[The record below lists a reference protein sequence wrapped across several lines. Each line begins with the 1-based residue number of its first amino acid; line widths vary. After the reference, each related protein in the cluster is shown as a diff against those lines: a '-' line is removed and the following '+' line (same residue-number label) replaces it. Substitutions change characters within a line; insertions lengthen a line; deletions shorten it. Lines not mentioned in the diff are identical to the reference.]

1 MQVKYQGQTSNAFSL
16 AATAAAP
23 ALFTFDGSGTG
34 RAAVLN
40 QDQSYNTPNNPASKG
55 SYIVLYMTG
64 EGQTA
69 PAGVTGRVTTV
80 SATPPLTSQPLL
92 PVAVII
98 GGQPASVAFYG
109 EAPGFISGVMQL
121 NVQIPANVPA
131 GDLPILVSVG
141 DSNSQKGLTVS
152 VN

>member
-1 MQVKYQGQTSNAFSL
+1 MVASKR
-16 AATAAAP
+16 
-23 ALFTFDGSGTG
+23 TG